1 MVNKKIY
8 FDNACTTAVKPDNV
22 KRVIREYLEDGITN
36 INRSSYK
43 KSNEIEEKIY
53 ETRERINKFFNGE
66 TEKNVIFTKNITESL
81 NVVIK
86 GFLREGEH
94 VIVSGVEHNAVMRPL
109 ESLRNKN
116 ITYDIVKCDKYGQ
129 VEISDL
135 KNKIKN
141 NTKMIV
147 MTVASNVNGTIID
160 IEKVGEV
167 AKEKNLFFVVD
178 TAQAAGIIN
187 IDMKKFN
194 ISCVTFTGH
203 KSLYGPQ
210 GIGGFVINSDMESK
224 MSPLIYGGTGSI
236 SDKLVMPSFLPD
248 KYEAGTLNL
257 IGILGLNEGIKF
269 IEANGIENIYNHE
282 MEITKIFIDGIL
294 NIDGKYKCSLIGK
307 KNINDRVGVVSI
319 CSEIIDNGEFAYLLD
334 EEYGVMVRAG
344 LHCAPIAHKTFGTYD
359 KGTVRFSFS
368 FNTKE
373 EEVRYAISGIEKI
386 LKSKL

>member
-8 FDNACTTAVKPDNV
+8 LDNACTTAVKPDNV

-53 ETRERINKFFNGE
+53 EVRERINKFFNGE

-86 GFLREGEH
+86 GFLREGDH

-269 IEANGIENIYNHE
+269 IETNGIENIYNHE

-307 KNINDRVGVVSI
+307 ENIKERVGVVSI

-334 EEYGVMVRAG
+334 EEYGVMVRSG

-368 FNTKE
+368 FNTTE